1 MCTVSPS
8 TNHKAWQPRECGPEA
23 SKDEIERGFSGTLMS
38 NSSKP
43 AGFRPKR
50 ATW

>member
-1 MCTVSPS
+1 MCTVAPS
-8 TNHKAWQPRECGPEA
+8 TNHSAWQPRDVGPEA
-23 SKDEIERGFSGTLMS
+23 SKNEIERGFSGTLMS

-50 ATW
+50 VT